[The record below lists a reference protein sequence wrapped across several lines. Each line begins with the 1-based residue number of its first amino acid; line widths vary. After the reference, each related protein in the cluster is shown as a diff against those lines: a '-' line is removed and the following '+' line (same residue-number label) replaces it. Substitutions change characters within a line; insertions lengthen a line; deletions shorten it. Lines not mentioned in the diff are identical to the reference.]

1 MFPFTPLE
9 NFGFDFVKYHDL
21 SSKIV
26 NNICGI
32 NTVNLHIDVPILVG
46 GDSVHLTDHIN
57 KLTDN
62 NSGILMPRLKVA

>member
-32 NTVNLHIDVPILVG
+32 NTVICT
-46 GDSVHLTDHIN
+46 LTYLFFSEVTRYI
-57 KLTDN
+57 
-62 NSGILMPRLKVA
+62 